1 MFIFLKLYN
10 GSGHPARAI
19 IIVLADIKIAGEGE
33 IFKKKQ
39 GRKWSHFKNIKVQ
52 YQKFTFATKTKK
64 FVKVFLFEV
73 LTEENSI

>member
-1 MFIFLKLYN
+1 M
-10 GSGHPARAI
+10 
-19 IIVLADIKIAGEGE
+19 KIAGEGE

-52 YQKFTFATKTKK
+52 YQKFTFATKTRK